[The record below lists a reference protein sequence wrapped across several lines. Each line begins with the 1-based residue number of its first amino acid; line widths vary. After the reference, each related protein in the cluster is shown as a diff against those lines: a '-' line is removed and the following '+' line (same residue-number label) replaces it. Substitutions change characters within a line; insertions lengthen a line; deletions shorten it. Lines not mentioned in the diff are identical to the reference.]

1 MLADTETIRHTVDFR
16 AWEQF
21 HIDAAVMVVD
31 ALRLLAENDKDY
43 ELFFADSKQLRRIKW
58 ADVNLEDEK
67 FHLTVWPT
75 NLLPQTPAAK
85 LSTAMEMYNAQL
97 WNKDQTLLVLDY
109 PDTEAVTGDL
119 TAALENIERMIDD
132 AKSGKNPIPTPYM
145 NLALMLTTV
154 VNAINRAEAD
164 REPEEQVQPLRDLWE
179 ATNALVKRMEAEAMA
194 AQAAAQQAGAVPPM
208 GAPPAPPQLSA
219 VPPAA

>member
-1 MLADTETIRHTVDFR
+1 
-16 AWEQF
+16 
-21 HIDAAVMVVD
+21 
-31 ALRLLAENDKDY
+31 
-43 ELFFADSKQLRRIKW
+43 
-58 ADVNLEDEK
+58 
-67 FHLTVWPT
+67 
-75 NLLPQTPAAK
+75 
-85 LSTAMEMYNAQL
+85 
-97 WNKDQTLLVLDY
+97 
-109 PDTEAVTGDL
+109 
-119 TAALENIERMIDD
+119 
-132 AKSGKNPIPTPYM
+132 M